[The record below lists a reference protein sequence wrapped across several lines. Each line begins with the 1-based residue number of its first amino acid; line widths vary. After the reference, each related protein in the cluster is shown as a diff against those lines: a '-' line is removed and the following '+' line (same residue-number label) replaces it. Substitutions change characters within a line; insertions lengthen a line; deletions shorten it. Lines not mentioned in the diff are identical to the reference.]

1 MFKQLFTATVLC
13 AGVATFAQSQPQAI
27 GKVAEVEGVVTV
39 SNGVTVATAVLGS
52 PVVEGTRYVTAASGS
67 TLLRMDRGCDIRLKP
82 NESLLIDGNRDC
94 AALLAL
100 VQPVGANLAAV
111 VIPGTALPGAAGT
124 AGSTG
129 AAAGALGAG
138 AVLAVIL
145 NTGNSGGGA
154 GGGGGVPV
162 PPGGGSGIPVPPVS
176 GGQ

>member
-1 MFKQLFTATVLC
+1 MFKHLFTATVLC
-13 AGVATFAQSQPQAI
+13 AGVAAFAQSQPQPI

-52 PVVEGTRYVTAASGS
+52 PVIEGTRYVTAASGS

-111 VIPGTALPGAAGT
+111 VIPGAALPAAAGT

-129 AAAGALGAG
+129 VAAGVLGAG
-138 AVLAVIL
+138 GALAAGLIA
-145 NTGNSGGGA
+145 GNSGGSA
-154 GGGGGVPV
+154 APGGGG
-162 PPGGGSGIPVPPVS
+162 GIPVPPIS
-176 GGQ
+176 GQ

>member
-13 AGVATFAQSQPQAI
+13 ASVAAFAQSQPQAI

-39 SNGVTVATAVLGS
+39 SNGLTVATAVLGS
-52 PVVEGTRYVTAASGS
+52 PVIEGTRYVTAASGS

-111 VIPGTALPGAAGT
+111 VIPGAALPVTAGTAAAGT

-129 AAAGALGAG
+129 VAAGVLGAG
-138 AVLAVIL
+138 GALAAGLIA
-145 NTGNSGGGA
+145 GNSGGSA
-154 GGGGGVPV
+154 AAPGGGG
-162 PPGGGSGIPVPPVS
+162 GIPVPPIS
-176 GGQ
+176 GQ

>member
-1 MFKQLFTATVLC
+1 MFKHLFTATVLC
-13 AGVATFAQSQPQAI
+13 AGVAAFAQSQPQAI

-52 PVVEGTRYVTAASGS
+52 PVIEGTRYVTAASGS

-111 VIPGTALPGAAGT
+111 VIPGAALPAAGTTVAGT

-129 AAAGALGAG
+129 VAAGVLGAG
-138 AVLAVIL
+138 GALAAGLIA
-145 NTGNSGGGA
+145 GNSGGSA
-154 GGGGGVPV
+154 AAPGGGG
-162 PPGGGSGIPVPPVS
+162 GIPVPPIS
-176 GGQ
+176 GQ